1 MCFHF
6 RGSKPQPDNY
16 EGLKAGKLKNVKN
29 DVGLTVEGLQEWH
42 DEACLAV
49 LNNIDQA
56 LADLYKFNNELI
68 SLDKTITELDA
79 WVASKAQVSQAG
91 PSAFL

>member
-1 MCFHF
+1 M
-6 RGSKPQPDNY
+6 
-16 EGLKAGKLKNVKN
+16 
-29 DVGLTVEGLQEWH
+29 
-42 DEACLAV
+42 AV

>member
-16 EGLKAGKLKNVKN
+16 QGLKAGKLKNVKN

-49 LNNIDQA
+49 LNNKYNDGIKWHDVSCHYRYTTCSFGHPKLQKSA
-56 LADLYKFNNELI
+56 I
-68 SLDKTITELDA
+68 SLLLTH
-79 WVASKAQVSQAG
+79 V
-91 PSAFL
+91 